1 MDTNQIQQIL
11 RAELQRLSDRIS
23 ANIEGT
29 GRKATGKTQK
39 SLTVEVDGLGGALM
53 GREAFATLEQGS
65 RPWVK
70 QYTRPP
76 KWFAALIQE
85 WIDAKRLD
93 LNAYAVART
102 LMVKGSKL
110 RREGGAADVYTN
122 EIPDAVDRIQAQIAD
137 AAQMLITDRLTMKDT
152 TI

>member
-11 RAELQRLSDRIS
+11 RTELQRLSDRIS

-39 SLTVEVDGLGGALM
+39 SLEVEVDGLSGALM
-53 GREAFATLEQGS
+53 GREAFAALEQGS
-65 RPWVK
+65 RPWAK
-70 QYTRPP
+70 QYPRPP
-76 KWFAALIQE
+76 KWFAALLQE

-102 LMVKGSKL
+102 LMRSGSKL
-110 RREGGAADVYTN
+110 RREGGTADVYTN
-122 EIPDAVDRIQAQIAD
+122 EIPDAVDRIQTQIAD